1 MDREEWKEQIANE
14 YCGNN
19 MRKLR
24 KICNKILKARNIPK
38 EHWES
43 FYDRAVDIFLE
54 SINSYDDSKECKFNT
69 YFYGN
74 LRRRTGTWFRD
85 NFRFKRCNLERDFS
99 GNIIKDE
106 KGNPTIIPNVSIH
119 MKVDPEEDCILEEI
133 ISSNYNLEREIM
145 NKLYPTTDRVE
156 LYKSKLSYSQQLVVD
171 LMCAGYTESEILS
184 ELHISREEYKDKI
197 LDTMKLYENVK
208 VLLRE

>member
-1 MDREEWKEQIANE
+1 MGKEEWKNQIANE

-24 KICNKILKARNIPK
+24 KICDKILKARNIPK

-54 SINSYDDSKECKFNT
+54 SINSYNDSKECKFNT

-85 NFRFKRCNLERDFS
+85 NFRFKRCNLERDFI

-171 LMCAGYTESEILS
+171 LMCAGYTENEILS

>member
-1 MDREEWKEQIANE
+1 MDKKEWKNQIANE
-14 YCGNN
+14 YCGDN

-24 KICNKILKARNIPK
+24 KICDKILKARNIPK

-145 NKLYPTTDRVE
+145 NKLYPTTDRVK

-171 LMCAGYTESEILS
+171 LMCAGYTENEILS

>member
-1 MDREEWKEQIANE
+1 MIV
-14 YCGNN
+14 
-19 MRKLR
+19 LL
-24 KICNKILKARNIPK
+24 I
-38 EHWES
+38 
-43 FYDRAVDIFLE
+43 FFLE

-85 NFRFKRCNLERDFS
+85 NFRFKRCNLERDFI

-119 MKVDPEEDCILEEI
+119 MKVDPEKDCILEEI

-145 NKLYPTTDRVE
+145 NWVTIQPQIE
-156 LYKSKLSYSQQLVVD
+156 
-171 LMCAGYTESEILS
+171 
-184 ELHISREEYKDKI
+184 
-197 LDTMKLYENVK
+197 
-208 VLLRE
+208 

>member
-1 MDREEWKEQIANE
+1 MDKEEWKNQIANE

-24 KICNKILKARNIPK
+24 KICDKILKARNIPK

-54 SINSYDDSKECKFNT
+54 SINSYNDSKECKFNT

-119 MKVDPEEDCILEEI
+119 MKVDSEEDCILEEI

>member
-1 MDREEWKEQIANE
+1 MGKEEWKNQIANE
-14 YCGNN
+14 YCGDN

-24 KICNKILKARNIPK
+24 KICDKILKARNVPK
-38 EHWES
+38 EHWEG

-54 SINSYDDSKECKFNT
+54 SINSYDDTKECKFNT

-119 MKVDPEEDCILEEI
+119 MKVDPEEDYILEEI
-133 ISSNYNLEREIM
+133 ISSNYDLEREIM
-145 NKLYPTTDRVE
+145 DKLYPTTDRVE

-171 LMCAGYTESEILS
+171 LMCAGYSESEILS

-197 LDTMKLYENVK
+197 LDTMKLYENIK

>member
-1 MDREEWKEQIANE
+1 MGKEEWKNQIANE

-24 KICNKILKARNIPK
+24 KICDKILKTRNIPK

-54 SINSYDDSKECKFNT
+54 SINSYNDSKECKFNT

-184 ELHISREEYKDKI
+184 ELHISKEEYKDKI

>member
-1 MDREEWKEQIANE
+1 MDKEEWKNQIANE

-24 KICNKILKARNIPK
+24 KICDKILKARNIPK

-74 LRRRTGTWFRD
+74 LMRRTGTWFRD

-156 LYKSKLSYSQQLVVD
+156 LYKSKLSYNQQLVVD
-171 LMCAGYTESEILS
+171 LMCAGYAENEILS

>member
-1 MDREEWKEQIANE
+1 MDKEEWKNQIANE

-24 KICNKILKARNIPK
+24 KICDKILKARNIPK

-85 NFRFKRCNLERDFS
+85 NFRFKRCNLERDFI

-171 LMCAGYTESEILS
+171 LMCAGYTESEILL
-184 ELHISREEYKDKI
+184 ELHISKEEYKDKI

>member
-1 MDREEWKEQIANE
+1 MGKEEWKNQIANE

-24 KICNKILKARNIPK
+24 KICDKILKARNIPK

-54 SINSYDDSKECKFNT
+54 SINSYNDSKECKFNT

-85 NFRFKRCNLERDFS
+85 NFRFKRYNLKRDFS

>member
-1 MDREEWKEQIANE
+1 MDKEEWKNQIANE

-24 KICNKILKARNIPK
+24 KICDKILKARNIPK

-171 LMCAGYTESEILS
+171 LMCAGYTENEILS

>member
-1 MDREEWKEQIANE
+1 MDKEEWKNQIANE

-24 KICNKILKARNIPK
+24 KICDKILKARNIPK

-54 SINSYDDSKECKFNT
+54 SINSYNDSKECKFNT

-119 MKVDPEEDCILEEI
+119 MKVDPEENCILEEI

-184 ELHISREEYKDKI
+184 ELHISKEEYKDKI

>member
-1 MDREEWKEQIANE
+1 MDKEEWKNQIANE

-24 KICNKILKARNIPK
+24 KICDKILKARNIPK

-54 SINSYDDSKECKFNT
+54 SINSYNDSKECKFNT

-171 LMCAGYTESEILS
+171 LMCAGYTENEILS

>member
-1 MDREEWKEQIANE
+1 MDREEWKEQVANE

-171 LMCAGYTESEILS
+171 LMCAGYTEKEILS

>member
-14 YCGNN
+14 YCGDN

-54 SINSYDDSKECKFNT
+54 SINSYNDSKECKFNT

-171 LMCAGYTESEILS
+171 LMCAGYTEKEILS

>member
-1 MDREEWKEQIANE
+1 MKRET
-14 YCGNN
+14 
-19 MRKLR
+19 LR
-24 KICNKILKARNIPK
+24 L
-38 EHWES
+38 
-43 FYDRAVDIFLE
+43 FQ
-54 SINSYDDSKECKFNT
+54 
-69 YFYGN
+69 
-74 LRRRTGTWFRD
+74 
-85 NFRFKRCNLERDFS
+85 
-99 GNIIKDE
+99 
-106 KGNPTIIPNVSIH
+106 NVSIH

-171 LMCAGYTESEILS
+171 LMCAGYTENEILS

>member
-1 MDREEWKEQIANE
+1 MGKEEWKNQIANE

-24 KICNKILKARNIPK
+24 KICDKILKARNIPK

>member
-1 MDREEWKEQIANE
+1 MDKEEWKNQIANE

-19 MRKLR
+19 MRRLR
-24 KICNKILKARNIPK
+24 KICDKILKARNIPK

-54 SINSYDDSKECKFNT
+54 SINSYNDSKECKFNT

>member
-1 MDREEWKEQIANE
+1 MDKEEWKNQIANE

-24 KICNKILKARNIPK
+24 KICDKILKARNIPK

-171 LMCAGYTESEILS
+171 LICAGYTENEILS

>member
-1 MDREEWKEQIANE
+1 MDKEEWKNQIANE

-24 KICNKILKARNIPK
+24 KICDKILKARNIPK

-54 SINSYDDSKECKFNT
+54 SINSYNNSKECKFNT

-171 LMCAGYTESEILS
+171 LMCAGYTENEILS

>member
-1 MDREEWKEQIANE
+1 MDKEEWKNQIANE

-24 KICNKILKARNIPK
+24 KICDKILKARNIPK

-85 NFRFKRCNLERDFS
+85 NFRFKRCNLERDFI

-171 LMCAGYTESEILS
+171 LMCAGYTENEILS

>member
-1 MDREEWKEQIANE
+1 MGKEEWKNQIANE

-24 KICNKILKARNIPK
+24 KICDKILKARNIPK

-54 SINSYDDSKECKFNT
+54 SINSYNDSKECKFNT

-106 KGNPTIIPNVSIH
+106 RGNPTIIPNVSIH

-171 LMCAGYTESEILS
+171 LMCAGYTENEILS

>member
-1 MDREEWKEQIANE
+1 MDKEEWKNQIANE

-24 KICNKILKARNIPK
+24 KICDKILKARNIPK

-133 ISSNYNLEREIM
+133 ISSNYNLEREII

-171 LMCAGYTESEILS
+171 LMCAGYTENEILS

>member
-1 MDREEWKEQIANE
+1 MGKEEWKNQIANE

-24 KICNKILKARNIPK
+24 KICDKILKARNIPK

-54 SINSYDDSKECKFNT
+54 SINSYNDSKECKFNT

-197 LDTMKLYENVK
+197 LDTMKLYENIK

>member
-1 MDREEWKEQIANE
+1 MGKEEWKNQIANE

-24 KICNKILKARNIPK
+24 KICDKILKARNIPK

-54 SINSYDDSKECKFNT
+54 SINSYNDSKECKFNT

-106 KGNPTIIPNVSIH
+106 KGNPTIIQNVSIH